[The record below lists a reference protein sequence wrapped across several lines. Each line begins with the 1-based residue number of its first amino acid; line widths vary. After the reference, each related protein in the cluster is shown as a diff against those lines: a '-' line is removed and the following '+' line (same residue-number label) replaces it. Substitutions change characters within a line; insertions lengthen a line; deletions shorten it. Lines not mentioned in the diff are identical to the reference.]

1 MAYLGKDPK
10 NVGVRQRYQYVASAS
25 DTSVSGAD
33 ANGKTLSFTDG
44 QYVDVFLNGVL
55 LKANTDYAY
64 GTNAITDMS
73 ALSANDEIEVIV
85 YDVFSFRDTQSQN
98 IRVRH
103 YVTASGGETSISGND
118 DDGRPIA
125 FSSGAQIDVKLN
137 GITLVAGSD
146 YNTNTANTVG
156 GLSALSAN
164 DIVEICVYDK
174 YTTFDTIAASGGTFG
189 GAVTH
194 NATVALNEGATLPD
208 DKHLVYANY
217 PYVELQ
223 GDDTTSYTTFTNS
236 GDAII
241 WPSVRY
247 GDSSLYNTTTGVFT
261 APVKGL
267 YLWSGIMLQNSP
279 TAARSFGFFIGASSA
294 TYEYISFN
302 QNTGSTGQISNRG
315 LLVNTMIP
323 LDANEPCKMVV
334 ALGPI
339 DVYQRRPATT
349 VQHYSHLSITLIAAR
364 S

>member
-10 NVGVRQRYQYVASAS
+10 NVGVRQRYQYVATLG

-64 GTNAITDMS
+64 GTNAITNIS
-73 ALSANDEIEVIV
+73 ALSGSDEIEVIV

-103 YVTASGGETSISGND
+103 YKTASGGETSISGND

-125 FSSGAQIDVKLN
+125 FSSGTQIDVKLN

-146 YNTNTANTVG
+146 YNTNTANTVA

-164 DIVEICVYDK
+164 DVVEICVYDK
-174 YTTFDTIAASGGTFG
+174 YTTFDTIASSGGTFS

-194 NATVALNEGATLPD
+194 NASVALNEGATLPTT
-208 DKHLVYANY
+208 KHLVYANL
-217 PYVELQ
+217 PFVELQ
-223 GDDTTSYTTFTNS
+223 GDGGSSYASFANIGDTVIF
-236 GDAII
+236 
-241 WPSVRY
+241 PSIRY
-247 GDSSLYNTTTGVFT
+247 GDTSLYNTTTGVFT

-267 YLWSGIMLQNSP
+267 YSFNGQLLQNSP
-279 TAARSFGFFIGASSA
+279 TQHRA
-294 TYEYISFN
+294 TAFMLGNAPTLYQYVSFN
-302 QNTGSTGQISNRG
+302 QYPAAAAVRHHR
-315 LLVNTMIP
+315 VNSIVP
-323 LDANEPCKMVV
+323 LDANETCKMVV
-334 ALGPI
+334 AAGPI
-339 DVYQRRPATT
+339 EFNHQRATT
-349 VQHYSHLSITLIAAR
+349 AVEHYSYLTFALVAAR

>member
-10 NVGVRQRYQYVASAS
+10 NVGVRQRYQYVASAA

-33 ANGKTLSFTDG
+33 ANGKTLTFTDG

-64 GTNAITDMS
+64 GTNAITDIS

-118 DDGRPIA
+118 NDGRPIA

-156 GLSALSAN
+156 GLSALSAS
-164 DIVEICVYDK
+164 DVVEICVYDK
-174 YTTFDTIAASGGTFG
+174 YTTFDTIAASGGTFS

-194 NATVALNEGATLPD
+194 NATVALNEGATLPTT
-208 DKHLVYANY
+208 KHLVYANI

-223 GDDTTSYTTFTNS
+223 GDGTSTYNTFSNVGDT
-236 GDAII
+236 II
-241 WPSVRY
+241 WPSVRH

-267 YLWSGIMLQNSP
+267 YLWSGKMLMNTP
-279 TAARSFGFFIGASSA
+279 TGARATAFMLSGASTLYQYVNYNQYPSA
-294 TYEYISFN
+294 AATRDMPI
-302 QNTGSTGQISNRG
+302 NT
-315 LLVNTMIP
+315 VVP
-323 LDANEPCKMVV
+323 LDANETCKLVV
-334 ALGPI
+334 AAAPI
-339 DVYQRRPATT
+339 EFTNQQPSSSVE
-349 VQHYSHLSITLIAAR
+349 HYSHLSITLIAAR

>member
-1 MAYLGKDPK
+1 MAYLGKNPI
-10 NVGVRQRYQYVASAS
+10 NVGVRQRYQFVASAS
-25 DTSVSGAD
+25 DTIVSGTD
-33 ANGKTLSFTDG
+33 VNGKAFSFTDG

-64 GTNAITDMS
+64 GTNAITNIS
-73 ALSANDEIEVIV
+73 AMSANDEVEVIV

-125 FSSGAQIDVKLN
+125 FSSGTQIDVKLN

-146 YNTNTANTVG
+146 YNTNTANTVA

-174 YTTFDTIAASGGTFG
+174 YTTFDTIAASGGTFS

-194 NATVALNEGATLPD
+194 NATVAFNEGATLPD
-208 DKHLVYANY
+208 DKHHVYANY

-223 GDDTTSYTTFTNS
+223 GDGTAAYSTFTNA
-236 GDAII
+236 GDTII
-241 WPSVRY
+241 WPSVRH

-267 YLWSGIMLQNSP
+267 YLWNGVMLMNGP
-279 TAARSFGFFIGASSA
+279 TAGRATAFMLGGAS
-294 TYEYISFN
+294 TLYQYVYYN
-302 QNTGSTGQISNRG
+302 QYPAAASTRDMIIN
-315 LLVNTMIP
+315 NMIP
-323 LDANEPCKMVV
+323 LDANETCKFVV
-334 ALGPI
+334 GVGPI
-339 DVYQRRPATT
+339 EFTNQQASTA
-349 VQHYSHLSITLIAAR
+349 VQHYSYLSITLIAAR

>member
-33 ANGKTLSFTDG
+33 ANGKTLTFSDG

-64 GTNAITDMS
+64 GTNAITNIS
-73 ALSANDEIEVIV
+73 ALSASDEIEVIV

-103 YVTASGGETSISGND
+103 YKTASGGETSISGND

-125 FSSGAQIDVKLN
+125 FSSGTQIDVKLN

-146 YNTNTANTVG
+146 YNTNTANTVA

-164 DIVEICVYDK
+164 DVVEICVYDK
-174 YTTFDTIAASGGTFG
+174 YTTFDTIAASGGTFS

-194 NATVALNEGATLPD
+194 NASVALNEGATLPTT
-208 DKHLVYANY
+208 KHLVYANI

-223 GDDTTSYTTFTNS
+223 GSGANSYASFANMNDT
-236 GDAII
+236 II
-241 WPSVRY
+241 WPSVRF

-267 YLWSGIMLQNSP
+267 YLWQGIMLQNSP
-279 TAARSFGFFIGASSA
+279 ANARSFGFVIGSSSNV
-294 TYEYISFN
+294 EYLMYN
-302 QNTGSTGQISNRG
+302 QNGLATNQTANRG
-315 LLVNTMIP
+315 IFINNIIP
-323 LDANEPCKMVV
+323 LDASQACKMVV
-334 ALGPI
+334 SVGPI
-339 DVYQRRPATT
+339 EFYNSHPSSTP
-349 VQHYSHLSITLIAAR
+349 QHYSHLSIMLLAAR